1 MPSKILLND
10 TAGSPFVLEGFPG
23 ELCILSYSM
32 YHLECVLLFQGF
44 SSSCKDKSHGITKKH
59 QAIFL
64 SAITSIVHL
73 FLG

>member
-1 MPSKILLND
+1 
-10 TAGSPFVLEGFPG
+10 V
-23 ELCILSYSM
+23 ELFILSHSI

-44 SSSCKDKSHGITKKH
+44 SSSCKNKSHGITKKH

-64 SAITSIVHL
+64 SAITFIVHL